1 MKKILYTVV
10 SLVLLVFLLFFPR
23 ESLAS
28 AQEGM
33 QLWLNILLPTLLP
46 FMILTGVL
54 IRTDMIG
61 QRLTPMES
69 IWQKIFG
76 VSPAGAYA
84 VLFGLLCGYPMGAK
98 LTSDLYASRKIS
110 RREAQYL
117 LTFTNHASPMFIS
130 SYLIHTCMNG
140 QVSALEVFSL
150 LLGSAFLTM
159 LCMRL
164 WFFRTGSRY
173 TAGFSPI
180 YTSKKETSSDSSG
193 SHTGCLYYERFR
205 NDHQTG
211 RVYSYVLDPDC
222 LCTSFLEKSV
232 HTFVCAV
239 LPPGNDY
246 RASQSRT
253 LRSEPGNKI
262 SLCPGHCRTR
272 RCLHHCTNTKPR
284 DRRTLPASLSRI
296 QACECADRH
305 TTILILRQDHLRD
318 CHPQLPWQVRHGKNL

>member
-84 VLFGLLCGYPMGAK
+84 IVFGLLCGYPMGAK
-98 LTSDLYASRKIS
+98 LTSDLYTSRKIS

-130 SYLIHTCMNG
+130 SYLIHKRAGLCFRG
-140 QVSALEVFSL
+140 ILASSRLRLPHHAVHAPVVFSYRQPVHCWL
-150 LLGSAFLTM
+150 L
-159 LCMRL
+159 
-164 WFFRTGSRY
+164 
-173 TAGFSPI
+173 PDI
-180 YTSKKETSSDSSG
+180 HIKK
-193 SHTGCLYYERFR
+193 
-205 NDHQTG
+205 
-211 RVYSYVLDPDC
+211 
-222 LCTSFLEKSV
+222 
-232 HTFVCAV
+232 
-239 LPPGNDY
+239 
-246 RASQSRT
+246 
-253 LRSEPGNKI
+253 
-262 SLCPGHCRTR
+262 
-272 RCLHHCTNTKPR
+272 R
-284 DRRTLPASLSRI
+284 D
-296 QACECADRH
+296 
-305 TTILILRQDHLRD
+305 IL
-318 CHPQLPWQVRHGKNL
+318 